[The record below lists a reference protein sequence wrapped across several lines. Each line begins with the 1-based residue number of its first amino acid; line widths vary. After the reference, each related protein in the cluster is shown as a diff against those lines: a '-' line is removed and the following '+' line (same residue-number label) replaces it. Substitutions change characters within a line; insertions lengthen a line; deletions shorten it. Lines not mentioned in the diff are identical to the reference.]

1 MKKNDKQ
8 KVLQVGS
15 LVKVRINKYL
25 LQGIVTNMEDDE
37 VTVDVPTYYIPNVIT
52 KKYRKS
58 EVKLVSNECPKRAG
72 E

>member
-25 LQGIVTNMEDDE
+25 LQGTVTNMENDE
-37 VTVDVPTYYIPNVIT
+37 VTVEVLTYYVPNVIT
-52 KKYRKS
+52 KKYKKS
-58 EVKLVSNECPKRAG
+58 EVKLVSNECPKRVG